1 MRLIW
6 TSVSVLGVGVGAL
19 GALWFLQG
27 SDLVHIDPILCVG
40 DCEPVVGHHPRWQI
54 AGAAAVAGGALITT
68 LAVRR
73 RRASPA
79 SGSLGSAG

>member
-1 MRLIW
+1 MRWIW
-6 TSVSVLGVGVGAL
+6 TSVSVIGVGVGAL

-40 DCEPVVGHHPRWQI
+40 DCEPVVGHHPSWQV
-54 AGAAAVAGGALITT
+54 AGAAAFAGGAFVTT

-73 RRASPA
+73 RRAS
-79 SGSLGSAG
+79 LGSSG